1 MGACATKPK
10 AKVDTAV
17 IPAPEPVDDMVK
29 NTEEVKV
36 VEDEKRVDDVIDEK
50 KKDDTEKVVVEE
62 AKPPSLD
69 SAKPPSLDSAKP
81 TSLDSAKPTSLD
93 SDKPRSLDSDKPRSL
108 DSDKPRSLDS
118 LLVEKEAEVPSLT
131 KAEEQPPKE
140 AAAVAGAKEV
150 KSEAKAAKKDEKSA

>member
-36 VEDEKRVDDVIDEK
+36 VEDEKRVDGVIDEK
-50 KKDDTEKVVVEE
+50 DDTENVVVEE

-69 SAKPPSLDSAKP
+69 SAKPPSLDSATP
-81 TSLDSAKPTSLD
+81 PSLDSAKP
-93 SDKPRSLDSDKPRSL
+93 P
-108 DSDKPRSLDS
+108 SLDS
-118 LLVEKEAEVPSLT
+118 LLVEKQAEVPSVT
-131 KAEEQPPKE
+131 KAEEQPPKGT
-140 AAAVAGAKEV
+140 AVVAGAEEV
-150 KSEAKAAKKDEKSA
+150 KKNERSA